1 MIDLRNGD
9 CLEELKKLPEK
20 SIDLVLTDPPYN
32 IALADWDKWPSYA
45 EYVEFMKKVFAEVS
59 RVLTDA
65 GSLYFFHSD
74 MEQVAMLMEM
84 IRENFDLT
92 FNSFIV
98 WDKGDFRSLAW
109 KNVTQDNNLRSWF
122 NTCEYC
128 LYYTKGK
135 SKTGWETVCLD
146 VSNFASLREY
156 AYELMQFI
164 GISGGVLPNSSD
176 IEKQSIS
183 SIAKKKIL
191 ATIGGRGDH
200 FTRYGSTQWS
210 LCTEEVYQ
218 ELTEKF
224 NLRMWSGF
232 REYES
237 LRQEYESLRQEYESL
252 RQVHN
257 LDQNHNNVWRLTSQ
271 RGENLHPCQKPE
283 KLIERIIRVSSNPG
297 QKVLDCFMGSGTT
310 GVAAKKLNRD
320 FIGIERDKK
329 YFDLAKSRIDKA
341 TFEPDLFGDC
351 LPEKDKKEITENSLF
366 DF

>member
-1 MIDLRNGD
+1 MIDLIHGD
-9 CLEELKKLPEK
+9 CLEELKKIPDK

-32 IALADWDKWPSYA
+32 IALADWDKWPTYA
-45 EYVEFMKKVFAEVS
+45 AYVEFMKKVFCELN
-59 RVLTDA
+59 RVLTEA

-109 KNVTQDNNLRSWF
+109 KNVTQENNLRSWF

-146 VSNFASLREY
+146 VNNFASLRQY
-156 AYELMQFI
+156 AYELMQYI
-164 GISGGVLPNSSD
+164 GLSGGVLPNSLD
-176 IEKQSIS
+176 IEKQNIS

-210 LCTEEVYQ
+210 LCTEEVYE

-224 NLRMWSGF
+224 NLRNWSGF
-232 REYES
+232 REYEA
-237 LRQEYESLRQEYESL
+237 LRQEYEALRP
-252 RQVHN
+252 VHN

-297 QKVLDCFMGSGTT
+297 QRVLDCFMGSGTT

-320 FIGIERDKK
+320 FVGIERDNK
-329 YFDLAKSRIDKA
+329 YFEMAKKRIDK
-341 TFEPDLFGDC
+341 TCIELSLFDES
-351 LPEKDKKEITENSLF
+351 LPEKKVCDLGNNLF